1 MPSLV
6 APAAEPA
13 VPITTGTLSTN
24 KLERLAQIRES
35 FQALAA
41 GDWATAMRAAKQI
54 TDDTER
60 ETALLALVTEWTKG
74 EMGSPRQRARMIA
87 LYGLEA
93 GLGFELVK
101 QPELAL
107 LWANELAESRG
118 RVDLLQQ
125 VARGMVSSDPAA
137 AFALSDQVPEQQRRQ
152 FFEGLFSDWA
162 SRDTAAAIQWADQN
176 LDPAQREAAR
186 GAIWSVA
193 PVGIGAALS
202 MQDGYP
208 VINDLVPGM
217 PAQLTG
223 QLRAGDRIVGIAQG
237 DSAFVDARSLGLS
250 NVVQMIRG
258 APNTIVQL
266 QVVPANAPANA
277 QPQTVP
283 VVRGQINFK
292 R

>member
-1 MPSLV
+1 MPAGATL
-6 APAAEPA
+6 PAEPGA
-13 VPITTGTLSTN
+13 PLTTGTPTN

-41 GDWATAMRAAKQI
+41 GDGATAMRAAKQL

-74 EMGSPRQRARMIA
+74 ELGSPRQRARMIA

-107 LWANELAESRG
+107 LWANELTESRG

-125 VARGMVSSDPAA
+125 VARGMISSDPAA

-186 GAIWSVA
+186 GAIWNVA

-237 DSAFVDARSLGLS
+237 DSAFMDARSLGLS

-277 QPQTVP
+277 EPQTVP